1 MKINFVEQMKS
12 TGFSKIDKIADHPNV
27 NLYIANQ
34 LGVGFRFVCGDKFM
48 GSFHTVGEVYSNY
61 YDILTYSYTYI
72 KDNWNNMD
80 DVYILDICKNQTNK
94 LTSKEIGTIQAA
106 CDYLQDGTEQQQIIA
121 YYLQKVINKLKT
133 NNS

>member
-1 MKINFVEQMKS
+1 MKINFVEQMKAA
-12 TGFSKIDKIADHPNV
+12 GFAKIEKIADHPDV

-34 LGVGFRFVCGDKFM
+34 IGIGFRFVCGDKFM
-48 GSFHTVGEVYSNY
+48 GSFHTVGGIYSSY

-80 DVYILDICKNQTNK
+80 DVYILDICQNQTNK
-94 LTSKEIGTIQAA
+94 VTSKEIGAVQAA
-106 CDYLQDGTEQQQIIA
+106 YDYLQDGTEQQQITA